1 MSVDKNELLEKFK
14 KVIEPELTGI
24 SYNTWI
30 KTLDIQSIEGNH
42 ITFIATSAFHKD
54 VIENKYKDLILNTLS
69 FFTNRIWTYSVID
82 LEQKAQL
89 EATNT
94 PSFKKSSNQNDSL
107 DPKYTFETFVVGKN
121 SDLAH
126 AAALAVSNAPGIN
139 YNPFFIY
146 GGVGL
151 RKNPFNAGYWQ

>member
-1 MSVDKNELLEKFK
+1 MSIDKNDLLEKMKNELK
-14 KVIEPELTGI
+14 PELTAI

-42 ITFIATSAFHKD
+42 IVFIATSPFHKD
-54 VIENKYKDLILNTLS
+54 FIENKYKDLILNTLA
-69 FFTNRIWTYSVID
+69 FITNRNWTYSVID
-82 LEQKAQL
+82 LEEKA
-89 EATNT
+89 EMEEKNN
-94 PSFKKSSNQNDSL
+94 PSLNKSSNKNTSL

-126 AAALAVSNAPGIN
+126 AAALAVSNAPGVN

-151 RKNPFNAGYWQ
+151 RKNSLNASYW

>member
-1 MSVDKNELLEKFK
+1 MSIDKNDLLEKMKNELK
-14 KVIEPELTGI
+14 PELTTI

-30 KTLDIQSIEGNH
+30 KTLNIKSIEGNH
-42 ITFIATSAFHKD
+42 IVFVATSPFHKD
-54 VIENKYKDLILNTLS
+54 FIENKYKDLILNTLS
-69 FFTNRIWTYSVID
+69 FITNRTWTYSVID
-82 LEQKAQL
+82 LEEK
-89 EATNT
+89 EDINENN
-94 PSFKKSSNQNDSL
+94 SSLLNKIQNKNSSL

-126 AAALAVSNAPGIN
+126 AAALAVSNAPGVN

-151 RKNPFNAGYWQ
+151 RKNTFNASYW

>member
-14 KVIEPELTGI
+14 KQIQPELTGI

-30 KTLDIQSIEGNH
+30 KTLSIQSVEGNH
-42 ITFIATSAFHKD
+42 ITFIATSEFHKD
-54 VIENKYKDLILNTLS
+54 VIENKYRDLILNTLS

-82 LEQKAQL
+82 SSKKSEMD
-89 EATNT
+89 EENT
-94 PSFKKSSNQNDSL
+94 PSTKKVSSKNDSL

-151 RKNPFNAGYWQ
+151 RKNALDASYW

>member
-1 MSVDKNELLEKFK
+1 MSIDKNDLLNKMKNELK
-14 KVIEPELTGI
+14 PELTTI

-30 KTLDIQSIEGNH
+30 NTLDIQSISGNH
-42 ITFIATSAFHKD
+42 IVFVATSEFHKD
-54 VIENKYKDLILNTLS
+54 FIENKYRDLILNTLA
-69 FFTNRIWTYSVID
+69 FITNRNWTYSVID
-82 LEQKAQL
+82 LEEKAKM
-89 EATNT
+89 EENNN
-94 PSFKKSSNQNDSL
+94 PSLKKSSNKNDSL

-126 AAALAVSNAPGIN
+126 AAALAVSNAPGVN

-151 RKNPFNAGYWQ
+151 RKNAFDASYW

>member
-1 MSVDKNELLEKFK
+1 MSIDKNDLLEKMKNELK
-14 KVIEPELTGI
+14 PELTTI

-30 KTLDIQSIEGNH
+30 KTLNIQSISGNH
-42 ITFIATSAFHKD
+42 IVFVATSEFHKD
-54 VIENKYKDLILNTLS
+54 FIENKYRDLILNTLA
-69 FFTNRIWTYSVID
+69 FITNRNWTYSVID
-82 LEQKAQL
+82 LEEKAKM
-89 EATNT
+89 EENNN
-94 PSFKKSSNQNDSL
+94 PSLKKSSNKNDSL

-126 AAALAVSNAPGIN
+126 AAALAVSNAPGVN

-151 RKNPFNAGYWQ
+151 RKNAFDASYW